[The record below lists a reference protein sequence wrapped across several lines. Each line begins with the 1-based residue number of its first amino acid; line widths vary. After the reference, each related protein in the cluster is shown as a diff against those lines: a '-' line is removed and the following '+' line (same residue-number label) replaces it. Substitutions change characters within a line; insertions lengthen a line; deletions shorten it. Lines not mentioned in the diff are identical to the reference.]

1 MTLAPAH
8 ALRLG
13 ACLTLL
19 LLAGVASRPARAQQA
34 ADMPSVPAYQDHF
47 IADGTLKPDISP
59 GDAVSS
65 DTSGLAR
72 ALRVDAVTSIV
83 DQSGPGAAPRVNEN
97 GTIADAHWDTMS
109 YGAWSANGALR
120 VGGSDLR
127 INGTTSGGE
136 GSFSI
141 HQRGMPFDGGWQA
154 DNALGDL
161 NAPLINLARQ
171 ESRFLLYS
179 GPMLGVDTEWR
190 GPSGVQFVASAGE
203 PGIFDGIKVP
213 TFETIGGSTASL
225 GAQWSPTAQ
234 WSLGG
239 EYAGAHD
246 VAPFLYLQP
255 VNGQPLPPVVTE
267 RVSTHTGFLSA
278 AWQVPDTRAQLSLVD
293 GTLDGASNSFGTWAD
308 LLHSRGGLTQS
319 VGAFHIDPNLAW
331 GNQLL
336 ASDMQGGYYRVD
348 YQSRRWITGFDI
360 EQVNSVSGQGPD
372 TTFANANARYQL
384 SRDNGIGGVLNILYT
399 KSQTAWSAEG
409 YIDSVNAY
417 GTGRVQINY
426 ATESDSSDATLTL
439 QETWNLRDSLHFS
452 TSAAVDRVS
461 STTFA
466 TLPQDSTILRLA
478 AYGNGD
484 LSARLSLSG
493 SVQWATAVQG
503 RAAPS
508 TSADVTLAWQM
519 TRSWSLL
526 GTYYE
531 NRIGSWTPLVVSS
544 PIAPPVF
551 TPIAS
556 QSTRGFFLT
565 LRYQDARGAQFVPL
579 GGAPGSGSG
588 RLTGVVYLDANENG
602 HYDAGEVGAPNVTVI
617 LDGRFS
623 VRTDTNGRFDFPAV
637 VAGHHVLTVQT
648 DNLPLPW
655 TLNNQGRTEVEVGT
669 RDRVDVNIGAM
680 RLK

>member
-1 MTLAPAH
+1 
-8 ALRLG
+8 
-13 ACLTLL
+13 
-19 LLAGVASRPARAQQA
+19 
-34 ADMPSVPAYQDHF
+34 
-47 IADGTLKPDISP
+47 
-59 GDAVSS
+59 
-65 DTSGLAR
+65 
-72 ALRVDAVTSIV
+72 
-83 DQSGPGAAPRVNEN
+83 
-97 GTIADAHWDTMS
+97 
-109 YGAWSANGALR
+109 
-120 VGGSDLR
+120 
-127 INGTTSGGE
+127 
-136 GSFSI
+136 
-141 HQRGMPFDGGWQA
+141 
-154 DNALGDL
+154 
-161 NAPLINLARQ
+161 
-171 ESRFLLYS
+171 
-179 GPMLGVDTEWR
+179 
-190 GPSGVQFVASAGE
+190 
-203 PGIFDGIKVP
+203 
-213 TFETIGGSTASL
+213 
-225 GAQWSPTAQ
+225 
-234 WSLGG
+234 
-239 EYAGAHD
+239 
-246 VAPFLYLQP
+246 
-255 VNGQPLPPVVTE
+255 
-267 RVSTHTGFLSA
+267 
-278 AWQVPDTRAQLSLVD
+278 
-293 GTLDGASNSFGTWAD
+293 
-308 LLHSRGGLTQS
+308 
-319 VGAFHIDPNLAW
+319 
-331 GNQLL
+331 
-336 ASDMQGGYYRVD
+336 MQGGYYRVD

-417 GTGRVQINY
+417 GTGRAQINY

-439 QETWNLRDSLHFS
+439 QETWNLRDSVHFS

-519 TRSWSLL
+519 TRGWSLL

-531 NRIGSWTPLVVSS
+531 NRIGSWTPLVVNS

-579 GGAPGSGSG
+579 GGVPGSGSG